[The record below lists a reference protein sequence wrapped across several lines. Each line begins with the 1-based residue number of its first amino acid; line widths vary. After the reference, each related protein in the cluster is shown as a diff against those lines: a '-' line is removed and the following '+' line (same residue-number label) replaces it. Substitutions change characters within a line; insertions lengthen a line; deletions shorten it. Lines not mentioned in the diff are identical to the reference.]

1 MTENEII
8 RKISYNNDRI
18 GACRADIRN
27 LENQIAQLGTLRGK
41 VQNLHS
47 NFSNRQSRRR
57 AKLSN
62 MYSASKR
69 NKNIVNRYTS
79 AMSDL
84 LNGSEY
90 NNASNGLSAA
100 VERINEQIRSLGG
113 KVQSNYNA
121 INQYNRNVDY
131 WNRKLSDLRKKNK
144 VKKK

>member
-27 LENQIAQLGTLRGK
+27 LENQIAQLETLRGK

-79 AMSDL
+79 A
-84 LNGSEY
+84 NGSEY